1 MYDDENKLAEEM
13 RPLTEDEMKTLTV
26 LAEKGDGK
34 AQLRLGQ
41 AFLFE
46 KVVPDY
52 SKAYRYFRKA
62 VEQGYGAELDVHL
75 SKDGRLVVIHDE
87 SLLRTAGVKRKVCEC
102 TTKELRSY
110 FLEETGEPIP
120 FLEEVLPL
128 FAGKPPLV
136 IELKP
141 HAKNHAA
148 LAEATCKLLDQY
160 PQLQY
165 CIESF
170 DPRALLWLKKNRPEI
185 IRGQLAENFLKAKQN
200 PLNIVLKFI
209 MTNHLMNFLS
219 MPDFVAYK
227 FADRNTFGTKLCR
240 KLWKLQGVT
249 WTIRSQE
256 DYDTAVKEGWIPIF
270 ENYRP

>member
-1 MYDDENKLAEEM
+1 MWILIVFLILVLLAGLWLLSFRGKRSDADFHGLAKYHYAHRGLHNSDAGVPENSLLA
-13 RPLTEDEMKTLTV
+13 
-26 LAEKGDGK
+26 
-34 AQLRLGQ
+34 
-41 AFLFE
+41 
-46 KVVPDY
+46 
-52 SKAYRYFRKA
+52 FRKA

-128 FAGKPPLV
+128 FAGKTPLV

-160 PQLQY
+160 PDLEY

-170 DPRALLWLKKNRPEI
+170 DPRAIFWLKKHRPEI
-185 IRGQLAENFLKAKQN
+185 IRGQLSSNFMKDRSGLSAPLAFLLTNLMCNFLTV
-200 PLNIVLKFI
+200 P
-209 MTNHLMNFLS
+209 H
-219 MPDFVAYK
+219 FVAYR
-227 FADRNTFGTKLCR
+227 FSDRRNLCLRLCR
-240 KLWKLQGVT
+240 KLWGVQEFSWTVTSPRRAKKL
-249 WTIRSQE
+249 RR
-256 DYDTAVKEGWIPIF
+256 EGCILIF
-270 ENYRP
+270 EDFNP